1 MNTRMEKVAQDVA
14 LTALRIGT
22 HVAQPTPQL
31 ERIKEDFQARWPVPD
46 SNRPM
51 NDAISAVAQAVS
63 SCTGQDAD
71 TWKTTVSQTWQPA
84 VEEVVEAYFK
94 TARHS
99 FQKGDAPEG
108 AETLTDAVRATLGH
122 IAATRDWP
130 HGTHDDLYSIAAALG
145 GRTGWPENLEEF
157 DKALDNCSKEGK
169 RLGSALGASTGLP
182 RSIKFGSY
190 VDAPGSAE
198 EDGLS
203 FAETVIELANRLAG
217 EEPARA

>member
-14 LTALRIGT
+14 LTALRIVT

-31 ERIKEDFQARWPVPD
+31 EKIKEDFQARWPVPD

-51 NDAISAVAQAVS
+51 NDAISAVAQALS

-71 TWKTTVSQTWQPA
+71 TWKTTLAQTWQPA

-99 FQKGDAPEG
+99 FQKGEPSR
-108 AETLTDAVRATLGH
+108 TPLTDVRATLGH

-145 GRTGWPENLEEF
+145 SRTEWPENLRSLTRPTTSSHRNEPGR
-157 DKALDNCSKEGK
+157 ACQNST
-169 RLGSALGASTGLP
+169 RLTPHMGPNNIESNRPTGAKT
-182 RSIKFGSY
+182 
-190 VDAPGSAE
+190 
-198 EDGLS
+198 
-203 FAETVIELANRLAG
+203 
-217 EEPARA
+217 

>member
-1 MNTRMEKVAQDVA
+1 MKTRMEKAAQDVA
-14 LTALRIGT
+14 LAALRIVS

-31 ERIKEDFQARWPVPD
+31 EKIKEDFQARWPVPD

-94 TARHS
+94 AARTS
-99 FQKGDAPEG
+99 FQKGDALEG
-108 AETLTDAVRATLGH
+108 AEILTDAVRATLGH

-130 HGTHDDLYSIAAALG
+130 HGTHDDLYTIAAALG
-145 GRTGWPENLEEF
+145 GRTEWPENLEEF
-157 DKALDNCSKEGK
+157 DKALDNCSTEGQ
-169 RLGSALGASTGLP
+169 RMSSSMCASMGLP
-182 RSIKFGSY
+182 RSITFGTY
-190 VDAPGSAE
+190 AEYPEDAE
-198 EDGLS
+198 ENGFS
-203 FAETVIELANRLAG
+203 FATTAIELATSLAVQAA
-217 EEPARA
+217 P

>member
-1 MNTRMEKVAQDVA
+1 MNTRMEKAAQDVA
-14 LTALRIGT
+14 LTALRIVSR
-22 HVAQPTPQL
+22 VAQPTPQL
-31 ERIKEDFQARWPVPD
+31 EKIKEDFQARWPVPD

-51 NDAISAVAQAVS
+51 NDAISAVARAVS

-71 TWKTTVSQTWQPA
+71 TLITTVSQTWQPA

-94 TARHS
+94 AARTS
-99 FQKGDAPEG
+99 FQKGDALEG
-108 AETLTDAVRATLGH
+108 AEILTDAVRATLGH

-145 GRTGWPENLEEF
+145 GRTEWPENLEEF

-182 RSIKFGSY
+182 RSITFGTY
-190 VDAPGSAE
+190 VEYPEDAE
-198 EDGLS
+198 ENGFS
-203 FAETVIELANRLAG
+203 FATTAIELATSLAVQVA
-217 EEPARA
+217 P

>member
-14 LTALRIGT
+14 LTALRIVT
-22 HVAQPTPQL
+22 HVAQPIPQL

-130 HGTHDDLYSIAAALG
+130 HGTHDGHIRWQPATGPTAPTMTSTHRRSPGRQDRMARKPG
-145 GRTGWPENLEEF
+145 G
-157 DKALDNCSKEGK
+157 
-169 RLGSALGASTGLP
+169 
-182 RSIKFGSY
+182 
-190 VDAPGSAE
+190 V
-198 EDGLS
+198 
-203 FAETVIELANRLAG
+203 
-217 EEPARA
+217 